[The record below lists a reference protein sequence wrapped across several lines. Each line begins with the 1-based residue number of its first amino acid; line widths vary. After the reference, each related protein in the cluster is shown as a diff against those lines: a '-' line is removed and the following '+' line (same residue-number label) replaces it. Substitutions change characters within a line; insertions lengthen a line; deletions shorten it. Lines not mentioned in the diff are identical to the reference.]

1 MPEKILCVDDEP
13 NILNAYKRAL
23 RGTFLIETA
32 AGGAEGLAILKGPD
46 PFAVVVSDMRMP
58 GMDGVEFLR
67 EVKQIVPD
75 TVRIMLTGNSD
86 QQTAIDAVNRGSIF
100 RFLTKPCSPEDLSQ
114 AIDAAI
120 QQYRLVMAEKE
131 LLEKTLTGCVKT
143 LTDILSL
150 VNPTA
155 FSRAGRVRRLA
166 RDVAA
171 KLKVE
176 NAWQVEMAAML
187 SQVGYVSVPEATLA
201 KVFAGAPI
209 SGDELQMVR
218 AQPQIAHDLLVH
230 IPRLETV
237 ANIIRYQ
244 EKLFNGA
251 GLPRDDRRGDEI
263 PLGARILKV
272 TIDFDGLLQS
282 RLSHY
287 EAHQRIQEK
296 RGDWYDPSVV
306 EALSEILSSDIKQE
320 VRSVRVNE
328 LADAMILAED
338 LFSVKSVLLVAKGQE
353 VTASLRLL
361 LGNYV
366 KKGLLLDPVRVFA
379 VCIPE

>member
-131 LLEKTLTGCVKT
+131 LPEKTLTGCVKT

-155 FSRAGRVRRLA
+155 FSRAGRPRRSA
-166 RDVAA
+166 
-171 KLKVE
+171 
-176 NAWQVEMAAML
+176 
-187 SQVGYVSVPEATLA
+187 
-201 KVFAGAPI
+201 
-209 SGDELQMVR
+209 
-218 AQPQIAHDLLVH
+218 LL
-230 IPRLETV
+230 
-237 ANIIRYQ
+237 
-244 EKLFNGA
+244 
-251 GLPRDDRRGDEI
+251 
-263 PLGARILKV
+263 PLR
-272 TIDFDGLLQS
+272 
-282 RLSHY
+282 
-287 EAHQRIQEK
+287 
-296 RGDWYDPSVV
+296 
-306 EALSEILSSDIKQE
+306 
-320 VRSVRVNE
+320 
-328 LADAMILAED
+328 
-338 LFSVKSVLLVAKGQE
+338 
-353 VTASLRLL
+353 
-361 LGNYV
+361 
-366 KKGLLLDPVRVFA
+366 
-379 VCIPE
+379 

>member
-1 MPEKILCVDDEP
+1 
-13 NILNAYKRAL
+13 
-23 RGTFLIETA
+23 
-32 AGGAEGLAILKGPD
+32 
-46 PFAVVVSDMRMP
+46 
-58 GMDGVEFLR
+58 
-67 EVKQIVPD
+67 
-75 TVRIMLTGNSD
+75 
-86 QQTAIDAVNRGSIF
+86 
-100 RFLTKPCSPEDLSQ
+100 
-114 AIDAAI
+114 
-120 QQYRLVMAEKE
+120 
-131 LLEKTLTGCVKT
+131 
-143 LTDILSL
+143 
-150 VNPTA
+150 
-155 FSRAGRVRRLA
+155 
-166 RDVAA
+166 
-171 KLKVE
+171 
-176 NAWQVEMAAML
+176 
-187 SQVGYVSVPEATLA
+187 
-201 KVFAGAPI
+201 
-209 SGDELQMVR
+209 
-218 AQPQIAHDLLVH
+218 
-230 IPRLETV
+230 
-237 ANIIRYQ
+237 
-244 EKLFNGA
+244 
-251 GLPRDDRRGDEI
+251 
-263 PLGARILKV
+263 V